1 MRGAAPKSASTALSY
16 PITAGRQFD
25 RALTAV
31 QALPAIKRAVGDRLV
46 IMLDGGIRRG
56 SDIVTSLPR
65 RPFRLHLA
73 GHGTIAGGDAG
84 VRRALAILRDELD
97 RTLGQIA
104 CPDVAELGDQFI
116 CHEP

>member
-56 SDIVTSLPR
+56 SDIVTSLC
-65 RPFRLHLA
+65 L
-73 GHGTIAGGDAG
+73 GTGFVFTG
-84 VRRALAILRDELD
+84 RALCRAQSQAAMPASVVPL
-97 RTLGQIA
+97 
-104 CPDVAELGDQFI
+104 QF
-116 CHEP
+116 